1 MLYGIIELGQLSCF
15 TMIFPLAVSSLNN
28 VLAHTLWQPTSG
40 FIAIFHKYCCF
51 TKHGGVITNL
61 TLQKSFGVYYWYVKI
76 PQCGYM
82 ENGLKD
88 VAFYVQKHIAPWTIC
103 YNAPL
108 VCDMPLWVPAFLKL
122 VCYGSVNS
130 LLPRTACWVKVKRIV
145 CAQPWDCHKSC
156 SSHFFRDTGLTHWGR
171 ATHIWVGKLTIIGS
185 DNGLSPE
192 RRQAIIWT
200 NAGKLLIGP
209 LGTNF
214 SEILIE
220 IQPFALKKIHLKRSS
235 AKCCSF
241 RLGLNVL
248 THRLPGYLDRIL
260 KIQFF
265 TLYNWL
271 VSSDPLL
278 IMPLDW
284 WHRTLLMINQHW
296 FR

>member
-1 MLYGIIELGQLSCF
+1 MAWCHQATSHYLNQCWPRSLTPYSVTRPQWVNSLAPGDAVWHHRTGSIVLFHNDFPPGGEQPEQRISSYVMTTNFRFYSNISQILLLYKTWGCYNKFDS
-15 TMIFPLAVSSLNN
+15 T
-28 VLAHTLWQPTSG
+28 
-40 FIAIFHKYCCF
+40 
-51 TKHGGVITNL
+51 
-61 TLQKSFGVYYWYVKI
+61 KSFGVYYWYVKI

-122 VCYGSVNS
+122 VYYGSVNS

-145 CAQPWDCHKSC
+145 CAHPWDCHKSC
-156 SSHFFRDTGLTHWGR
+156 SAHFFRDTGLTHW
-171 ATHIWVGKLTIIGS
+171 
-185 DNGLSPE
+185 
-192 RRQAIIWT
+192 
-200 NAGKLLIGP
+200 LL
-209 LGTNF
+209 
-214 SEILIE
+214 
-220 IQPFALKKIHLKRSS
+220 
-235 AKCCSF
+235 
-241 RLGLNVL
+241 
-248 THRLPGYLDRIL
+248 GYLDRIL

-284 WHRTLLMINQHW
+284 WHRTLLMISQHW